1 MTFMRP
7 PANKTAVIDFPTT
20 YIVTISPVYV
30 LHSLCQLYIFIL
42 LRNIIEILKKTVILK
57 SVQKNSSSNKIMKA
71 IKALLNEDL
80 FQESP
85 L

>member
-1 MTFMRP
+1 MRP

-42 LRNIIEILKKTVILK
+42 LRNIIEIKNRHSEISPKEQQQQNYEGHK
-57 SVQKNSSSNKIMKA
+57 S
-71 IKALLNEDL
+71 LTE
-80 FQESP
+80 
-85 L
+85 